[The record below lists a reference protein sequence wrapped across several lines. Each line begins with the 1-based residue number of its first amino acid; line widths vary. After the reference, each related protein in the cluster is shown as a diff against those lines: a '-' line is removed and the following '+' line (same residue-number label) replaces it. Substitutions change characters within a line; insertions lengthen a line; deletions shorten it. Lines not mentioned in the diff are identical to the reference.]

1 MSESQ
6 QLLEPLPLNY
16 SLTKRKLR
24 ILIFWLLVVFD
35 SFVLPIGLDYLLTRT
50 TMYAILLY
58 STHTVMF
65 NSIAT
70 TVIDMGVN
78 WPNPHMSTY

>member
-16 SLTKRKLR
+16 SLAKRKLR

-35 SFVLPIGLDYLLTRT
+35 SFVLPIGLDYLTRT
-50 TMYAILLY
+50 TTYAILLY

-78 WPNPHMSTY
+78 